1 HAPSP
6 NSPPRETP
14 SLQPPPMA
22 VSPDLFS
29 ASSNLLLCAE
39 NADDVAS
46 WDGEEQ
52 DVEGGAAT
60 VAATA
65 DNEWVPPA
73 LADDRAAI
81 AAMLAAEP
89 DHLPRDDYL
98 GRLHARAIDA
108 AARHDA
114 IGWILKARAVS
125 EFYRFRPVTAC
136 LSVNYL
142 DRFLSSHSLPGQ
154 NGKGGWPMQLLSVAC
169 VSVAA
174 KMEESHVPLLLDL
187 QLRDPTYVFEPRT
200 IQRMELLLAAAL
212 RWRLHAVTPFDFLHH
227 LAASPAVAALSPSSS
242 SALFSRAARLVLSTH
257 RVVDF
262 LVYRPSVMAAAA
274 FLCAANEMTE
284 SSAIGTGDWSSCFDA
299 WVSKGVVN
307 RCRQL
312 MEEWVIGTCPSS
324 RRGNTTECRGRPE
337 PPRSPVGVLDS
348 AACTSCDTGPR
359 SEDGPE
365 PRPAKRLRLGDHP
378 CTDRVFTGLDG
389 ELL

>member
-1 HAPSP
+1 
-6 NSPPRETP
+6 
-14 SLQPPPMA
+14 MA
-22 VSPDLFS
+22 VSRDLFS

-39 NADDVAS
+39 DADEVAS
-46 WDGEEQ
+46 WDEEEQ
-52 DVEGGAAT
+52 DVEGGAAP
-60 VAATA
+60 VAATE
-65 DNEWVPPA
+65 DEEWVPPA
-73 LADDRAAI
+73 LADDSAAI
-81 AAMLAAEP
+81 AALLAAEP
-89 DHLPRDDYL
+89 DHLPRHDYL

-108 AARHDA
+108 TSRHDA
-114 IGWILKARAVS
+114 VNWILKVS

-169 VSVAA
+169 VSIAA
-174 KMEESHVPLLLDL
+174 KMEETHVPLLLDL
-187 QLRDPTYVFEPRT
+187 QILDPRYVFEPRT

-212 RWRLHAVTPFDFLHH
+212 RWRLRAVTPFDFLHH
-227 LAASPAVAALSPSSS
+227 LAVAALSPSSS
-242 SALFSRAARLVLSTH
+242 AALLSRAAHLVLSTH

-262 LVYRPSVMAAAA
+262 LVYRPSVLAAAA

-337 PPRSPVGVLDS
+337 PPTSPVGVLDS
-348 AACTSCDTGPR
+348 AACASCDTGPR
-359 SEDGPE
+359 SEAGPE
-365 PRPAKRLRLGDHP
+365 PRPAKRRRLGEHP
-378 CTDRVFTGLDG
+378 CTDRVLTGLDG